1 MPSISGFQTRP
12 LRRIALGG
20 ALVTSLAFGFGAVSP
35 TLAQDSTPSASPAA
49 EATPTVVEPMQVTLT
64 LIGDKGNVV
73 GVARLTQEAP
83 DAEVLITVAN
93 AENSGLAPGEHGIHI
108 HEAGVC
114 DPTSDPPF
122 DSAGGHFN
130 PENGVHGAPDDPN
143 SHAGD
148 LGNLTVK
155 DDGSFLLQTTSTR
168 ISLYPGE
175 KNSLADVDG
184 SSLMI
189 HEHAD
194 DEHTD
199 PSGDSGGRIACGVI
213 FAPQP
218 GGAPA
223 ASPVASPEAT
233 PVG

>member
-1 MPSISGFQTRP
+1 MSSSSGLHPF
-12 LRRIALGG
+12 RRIAVGG
-20 ALVTSLAFGFGAVSP
+20 ALVTSLAFGFGNASLA
-35 TLAQDSTPSASPAA
+35 LAQDSTPAASPAA
-49 EATPTVVEPMQVTLT
+49 EATPTVVEPVQVTLT
-64 LIGDKGNVV
+64 LIGVDNNVV

-83 DAEVLITVAN
+83 GAEVQITVAN
-93 AENSGLAPGEHGIHI
+93 AENSGLTPGEHGLHI

-114 DPTSDPPF
+114 DPKTDPPF

-168 ISLYPGE
+168 ISLYPGD
-175 KNSLADVDG
+175 KNSLADADG
-184 SSLMI
+184 SSLLI

-194 DEHTD
+194 DMHTD
-199 PSGDSGGRIACGVI
+199 PSGESGGRIACGVI
-213 FAPQP
+213 FQP
-218 GGAPA
+218 EPGAA
-223 ASPVASPEAT
+223 QSATPVASPEAT

>member
-1 MPSISGFQTRP
+1 MSSAINTV
-12 LRRIALGG
+12 RRIAVGG
-20 ALVTSLAFGFGAVSP
+20 ALVTSLAFGFGSVS
-35 TLAQDSTPSASPAA
+35 TALAQDATPGASPAA
-49 EATPTVVEPMQVTLT
+49 EATPTVVEPVQVTLT
-64 LIGDKGNVV
+64 LIGTEGQVV

-83 DAEVLITVAN
+83 GAEVLITVTN
-93 AENSGLAPGEHGIHI
+93 AEDSGLAPGEHGIHI

-114 DPTSDPPF
+114 DPKATPPF

-130 PENGVHGAPDDPN
+130 PENGHHGAPDDPN

-168 ISLYPGE
+168 ISLYPGD
-175 KNSLADVDG
+175 KNSLADADG

-194 DEHTD
+194 DMHTD
-199 PSGDSGGRIACGVI
+199 PSGESGGRAACGVI
-213 FAPQP
+213 FSPQP
-218 GGAPA
+218 GAMQSATPVT
-223 ASPVASPEAT
+223 SPQAT

>member
-1 MPSISGFQTRP
+1 MSSRSGVHP
-12 LRRIALGG
+12 LRRIAVGG
-20 ALVTSLAFGFGAVSP
+20 ALVTSLAFGAGSAATVF
-35 TLAQDSTPSASPAA
+35 AQDATPSASPAA
-49 EATPTVVEPMQVTLT
+49 EATPAVVEPVQVTLT
-64 LIGDKGNVV
+64 LVDANVKVV
-73 GVARLTQEAP
+73 GVARLTQESP
-83 DAEVLITVAN
+83 TSEVLITVAN
-93 AENSGLAPGEHGIHI
+93 AENSGLTPGEHGLHI

-114 DPTSDPPF
+114 DPKANPPF

-130 PENGVHGAPDDPN
+130 PEGGVHGAPTDPN

-175 KNSLADVDG
+175 KNSLADADG
-184 SSLMI
+184 SALVV
-189 HEHAD
+189 HEKAD

-199 PSGDSGGRIACGVI
+199 PSGASGGRIACGVI
-213 FAPQP
+213 FAPLP
-218 GGAPA
+218 GAAPA
-223 ASPVASPEAT
+223 ATPVTSPEAT